1 MATNIGGATDRS
13 VSVGRV
19 FSRAFS
25 TMGSNPLTVF
35 GIAFLFGALPNVAM
49 AYFGQ
54 SLVTTSAT
62 GPAVTVMAIA
72 VPIAQLVIGIALA
85 MIVQGA
91 LVRATVAHSEG
102 REASFGESALAGL
115 RVIVPLFIVGL
126 LIGLAVMFGMIL
138 LIVPG
143 VILYI
148 MWSVAGPVLVEE
160 RSGIFG
166 AFGRSS
172 YLTSG
177 ARWPVFGINLLLLVI
192 MWAFAALLGAVLF
205 SIYGLQG
212 LAGALA
218 QGMPVWYLVVSC
230 VTSTISMAIST
241 TIQTSIYVELRDW
254 KDGPATE
261 ALSDIF
267 A

>member
-1 MATNIGGATDRS
+1 MATNIGGATDRG
-13 VSVGRV
+13 VSAGRV

-25 TMGSNPLTVF
+25 TMGSNPVTVF
-35 GIAFLFGALPNVAM
+35 GIAFLFGALPAVAM
-49 AYFGQ
+49 AYFSQTLTAAAETG
-54 SLVTTSAT
+54 TTSTVVLIAT
-62 GPAVTVMAIA
+62 PVV
-72 VPIAQLVIGIALA
+72 QLVLGIAFA

-102 REASFGESALAGL
+102 REASFAESALAGL
-115 RVIVPLFIVGL
+115 RVIVPLFILGL
-126 LIGLAVMFGMIL
+126 LLGLAVLFGLTL

-143 VILYI
+143 IILYI
-148 MWSVAGPVLVEE
+148 MWSVAAPALVEE

-166 AFGRSS
+166 AFGRSR

-177 ARWPVFGINLLLLVI
+177 ARWPVFGINLILLLV
-192 MWAFAALLGAVLF
+192 MWAFLALLSAIIF

-212 LAGALA
+212 FAGLQ
-218 QGMPVWYLVVSC
+218 QGLPIWYLIISSVI
-230 VTSTISMAIST
+230 STISTAIST
-241 TIQTSIYVELRDW
+241 TIQTSVYVELRDW

>member
-1 MATNIGGATDRS
+1 MATNIGGSTDRS

-25 TMGSNPLTVF
+25 TIGSNPLTVF
-35 GIAFLFGALPNVAM
+35 GIAFLFGALPSVAM
-49 AYFGQ
+49 AYLGQ
-54 SLVTTSAT
+54 SLRTSVAT
-62 GPAVTVMAIA
+62 APNFTAWSIA
-72 VPIAQLVIGIALA
+72 LPIAQVVIGIALA

-91 LVRATVAHSEG
+91 LVRATVAHSQG
-102 REASFGESALAGL
+102 REAGFGESALAGL
-115 RVIVPLFIVGL
+115 QVIVPLFIVGL
-126 LIGLAVMFGMIL
+126 LLGLAVMFGLIL

-143 VILYI
+143 IMLYI

-160 RSGIFG
+160 RSGIFA
-166 AFGRSS
+166 AFGRSR

-177 ARWPVFGINLLLLVI
+177 ARWPVFGINLLLVVI
-192 MWAFAALLGAVLF
+192 MWAFAALLGAALF
-205 SIYGLQG
+205 AIYGLQG
-212 LAGALA
+212 VAGAFA
-218 QGMPVWYLVVSC
+218 QGLPIWYLIVSS
-230 VTSTISMAIST
+230 VISTVSTAIST

-254 KDGPATE
+254 KDGPATD